1 MAAWTP
7 EELSTIERTDEVEI
21 SSLRRDG
28 TLRAPRIVWAVRLGD
43 DIYIRSVNG
52 TSAAW
57 FRGVQ
62 TRHEGRIEADGVGR
76 DVSFAE
82 ADPDIDDQVDAA
94 YRDKYRRYGSPVRSI
109 TNAQARGTTLKLVP
123 RS

>member
-1 MAAWTP
+1 MASWTP
-7 EELSTIERTDEVEI
+7 DELSTIGRTDEVEI
-21 SSLRRDG
+21 SSLRQDG
-28 TLRAPRIVWAVRLGD
+28 TLRGPRIVWAVRLGD

-52 TSAAW
+52 GSAAW

-62 TRHEGRIEADGVGR
+62 TRHEGRIEAGGVGK
-76 DVSFAE
+76 DVSFVE
-82 ADPDIDDQVDAA
+82 ADPDVDDQVDAA

-109 TNAQARGTTLKLVP
+109 TSTLARGTTLKLVP